1 VFDPAPAP
9 GEDDP
14 RGERRGPLL
23 QTLRMPEEVAE
34 QLRLLATVTG
44 VPEQEHLRR
53 AMRGYLE
60 TAGRDAEVT
69 ALTDRARERLR
80 AVLDELGDL

>member
-1 VFDPAPAP
+1 MFDSAPPP

-14 RGERRGPLL
+14 RGERRAPLL
-23 QTLRMPEEVAE
+23 QTLRIPEEVAE
-34 QLRLLATVTG
+34 QLRMLTTVTG

-60 TAGRDAEVT
+60 TAGRHAEVT
-69 ALTDRARERLR
+69 ALTGRARERLR

>member
-1 VFDPAPAP
+1 M
-9 GEDDP
+9 
-14 RGERRGPLL
+14 L
-23 QTLRMPEEVAE
+23 T
-34 QLRLLATVTG
+34 TVTG

-60 TAGRDAEVT
+60 TAGRHAEVT
-69 ALTDRARERLR
+69 ALTGRAQERLR

>member
-1 VFDPAPAP
+1 VFDSAPLP

-14 RGERRGPLL
+14 RGERRAPLL
-23 QTLRMPEEVAE
+23 QTLRIPEEVAE
-34 QLRLLATVTG
+34 QLRMLTTVTG

-60 TAGRDAEVT
+60 TAGRHAEVT
-69 ALTDRARERLR
+69 ALTGRAQERLR

>member
-1 VFDPAPAP
+1 
-9 GEDDP
+9 
-14 RGERRGPLL
+14 
-23 QTLRMPEEVAE
+23 LRIPEEVAE

-44 VPEQEHLRR
+44 LPEQEHLRR

-60 TAGRDAEVT
+60 TTGRHAEVT

-80 AVLDELGDL
+80 VVLDELGDL

>member
-1 VFDPAPAP
+1 M
-9 GEDDP
+9 
-14 RGERRGPLL
+14 L
-23 QTLRMPEEVAE
+23 T
-34 QLRLLATVTG
+34 TVTG

-60 TAGRDAEVT
+60 TAGRHAEVT
-69 ALTDRARERLR
+69 ALTGRARERLR